1 MSVTLMPW
9 RGSRGELLVG
19 FYFMFFVFSK
29 VRSLALGLSFSLVF
43 SSWAQSEEVRQLQE
57 VVVTATRTE
66 MRADEVMSDVTV
78 IDHEELRRNVGRT
91 VPEVLARMAGVQ
103 TSSNGGLGKT
113 SSVFI
118 RGAENRHVLLL
129 VDGVRVGSSTSGTA
143 NFDSIPLEMIDRI
156 EVLKGPASA
165 LYGSDAVGGVVQIF
179 TRKGREGFHPYASL
193 TAGEWERAELTTGF
207 SAGTQTL
214 RYAVGV
220 QTQSEGGFSATNPRL
235 GSTNT
240 SGFNADRD
248 GYAQNSVQAS
258 LNWQF
263 AEGWSLEGLVLQAD
277 GLNHYDGG
285 RNPFDVRS
293 ESTSAIR
300 KIGLVGQILPA
311 WTSRLELSTSADK
324 SANFTSTSTGQFNT
338 EQQQWSWQNEVA
350 TPVGKVFAGV
360 EALREMVDGTQR
372 YTVNDR
378 TTQSAFLGLS
388 GGAGAHSWQANARQD
403 RNTQFGSA
411 STGLV
416 GYGYK
421 FTPDLRVHGAYGTSF
436 KVPSFNT
443 LYWFDPVPTNFQ
455 GNATTQPESGEN
467 AEVGASLALGNQL
480 LSLVHYENRIKGFI
494 TREPTVSNIPYVKL
508 DGWTLALQGEAGAW
522 TYRTALDVLD
532 ARNQV
537 TGKKLVRR
545 PDLQL
550 SGTVSYAVD
559 SWTLGATL
567 LSTADTFDNAT
578 NTVSL
583 GGYTTVDVFASKKIR
598 KDWAVEGRVI
608 NLGDKFYQ
616 TALGY
621 NQPGRAAYI
630 SLRYQPQ

>member
-1 MSVTLMPW
+1 MLC
-9 RGSRGELLVG
+9 
-19 FYFMFFVFSK
+19 VFSK
-29 VRSLALGLSFSLVF
+29 ARSLALGCALSLVCSF
-43 SSWAQSEEVRQLQE
+43 GAQSEEVRQLQE

-66 MRADEVMSDVTV
+66 MRADEVMADVAV
-78 IDHEELRRNVGRT
+78 IDQEELRRNVGRS
-91 VPEVLARMAGVQ
+91 VSEVLARMAGVQ

-113 SSVFI
+113 SSIYI
-118 RGAENRHVLLL
+118 RGTENRHVLLL
-129 VDGVRVGSSTSGTA
+129 VDGVRYGSSTSGTA
-143 NFDSIPLEMIDRI
+143 NFDSIPLEMIERI

-193 TAGEWERAELTTGF
+193 TAGEWDRAELATGF
-207 SAGTQTL
+207 SAGTQAL

-235 GSTNT
+235 GSGNT

-248 GYAQNSVQAS
+248 GYSQNSLQAS
-258 LNWQF
+258 VNWQLV
-263 AEGWSLEGLVLQAD
+263 EGWSLEGLVVQAD
-277 GLNHYDGG
+277 GVNHYDGG
-285 RNPFDVRS
+285 RNPFDVRG
-293 ESTSAIR
+293 ESNSAIR

-311 WTSRLELSTSADK
+311 WKSRFELSTSADK
-324 SANFTSTSTGQFNT
+324 STSLTSTSTSQFNT

-350 TPVGKVFAGV
+350 TPVGKVFAGL

-378 TTQSAFLGLS
+378 TIQSAFLGLS
-388 GGAGAHSWQANARQD
+388 GSAGAHSWQVNARHD

-411 STGLV
+411 STGLL

-421 FTPDLRVHGAYGTSF
+421 VTSDLRVHGSYGTSF

-443 LYWFDPVPTNFQ
+443 LYWFDPDPSKFQ
-455 GNATTQPESGEN
+455 GNATTQPERGEST
-467 AEVGASLALGNQL
+467 EVGASLAIGNQL
-480 LSLVHYENRIKGFI
+480 LSLVRYENRIQGFI
-494 TREPTVSNIPYVKL
+494 TREPTVGNIPYVNL
-508 DGWTLALQGEAGAW
+508 DGWTLALQGEGGRW
-522 TYRTALDVLD
+522 TYRTALDFLD
-532 ARNQV
+532 ARNQL

-550 SGTVSYAVD
+550 IGTLSYAVD

-567 LSTADTFDNAT
+567 LSTSDTFDNAT
-578 NTVSL
+578 NSVSL
-583 GGYTTVDVFASKKIR
+583 GGYTTLDVFAAKKVR
-598 KDWAVEGRVI
+598 KNWSIEGRVI

-621 NQPGRAAYI
+621 NQPGRAAYVT
-630 SLRYQPQ
+630 LRYQP

>member
-1 MSVTLMPW
+1 
-9 RGSRGELLVG
+9 
-19 FYFMFFVFSK
+19 MFFVFSK
-29 VRSLALGLSFSLVF
+29 ARCLALALVLGACLAI
-43 SSWAQSEEVRQLQE
+43 SSWAQSNEVRQLQE
-57 VVVTATRTE
+57 VVVTATRSE
-66 MRADEVMSDVTV
+66 MRADEVMADVTV
-78 IDHEELRRNVGRT
+78 INSEELRRNVGRS
-91 VPEVLARMAGVQ
+91 VSEVLARMAGVQ

-113 SSVFI
+113 SSIYI
-118 RGAENRHVLLL
+118 RGTENRHVLLL
-129 VDGVRVGSSTSGTA
+129 VDGVRYGSSTSGTA
-143 NFDSIPLEMIDRI
+143 NFDSIPLEMIERI

-193 TAGEWERAELTTGF
+193 TAGEWDRAEVAAGF
-207 SAGTQTL
+207 SAGTKEL
-214 RYAVGV
+214 RYSLGV
-220 QTQSEGGFSATNPRL
+220 QSQNEGGFSATNPRL

-248 GYAQNSVQAS
+248 GYAQNSVQTS
-258 LNWQF
+258 VNWQLV
-263 AEGWSLEGLVLQAD
+263 EGWSLEGLVVQAD
-277 GLNHYDGG
+277 GVNHYDGG
-285 RNPFDVRS
+285 RNPFDVRG

-300 KIGLVGQILPA
+300 KLGVAGQILPA
-311 WTSRLELSTSADK
+311 WKSRLELSSSADR
-324 SANFTSTSTGQFNT
+324 STNLTSTSTSRFNT

-350 TPVGKVFAGV
+350 TPVGQVFAGL
-360 EALREMVDGTQR
+360 EALRELVDGTQR
-372 YTVNDR
+372 YTVSDR
-378 TTQSAFLGLS
+378 TTSSTFLGLS
-388 GGAGAHSWQANARQD
+388 GSAGAHSWQANARHD

-421 FTPDLRVHGAYGTSF
+421 VTPDLRVHGSYGTSF

-455 GNATTQPESGEN
+455 GNATTQPERGEN
-467 AEVGASLALGNQL
+467 AELGASLALGDQL
-480 LSLVHYENRIKGFI
+480 LTVVHYENRIQGFI
-494 TREPTVSNIPYVKL
+494 TKQPTVSNIPYVKL

-522 TYRTALDVLD
+522 TYRTALDFLD
-532 ARNQV
+532 ARNEQ

-550 SGTVSYAVD
+550 SSTASYVVGN
-559 SWTLGATL
+559 WTLGATL
-567 LSTADTFDNAT
+567 LSTSDTFDNAT

-583 GGYTTVDVFASKKIR
+583 GGYTTLDVFASRKIR
-598 KDWAVEGRVI
+598 KNWALEGRVI

-621 NQPGRAAYI
+621 NQSGRAAYVT
-630 SLRYQPQ
+630 LRYQP

>member
-1 MSVTLMPW
+1 
-9 RGSRGELLVG
+9 
-19 FYFMFFVFSK
+19 MFFVFSK
-29 VRSLALGLSFSLVF
+29 ARSLALVLGACLAI
-43 SSWAQSEEVRQLQE
+43 SSWAQSNEVRQLQE
-57 VVVTATRTE
+57 VVVTATRSE
-66 MRADEVMSDVTV
+66 MRADEVMADVTV
-78 IDHEELRRNVGRT
+78 INSEELRRNVGRS
-91 VPEVLARMAGVQ
+91 VSEVLARMAGVQ

-113 SSVFI
+113 SSIYI
-118 RGAENRHVLLL
+118 RGTENRHVLLL
-129 VDGVRVGSSTSGTA
+129 VDGVRYGSSTSGTA
-143 NFDSIPLEMIDRI
+143 NFDSIPLEMIERI

-193 TAGEWERAELTTGF
+193 TAGEWDRAEVAAGF
-207 SAGTQTL
+207 SAGTKEL
-214 RYAVGV
+214 RYSLGV
-220 QTQSEGGFSATNPRL
+220 QSQNEGGFSATNPRL

-248 GYAQNSVQAS
+248 GYAQNSVQTS
-258 LNWQF
+258 VNWQLV
-263 AEGWSLEGLVLQAD
+263 EGWNLEGLVVQAD
-277 GLNHYDGG
+277 GVNHYDGG
-285 RNPFDVRS
+285 RNPFDVRG

-300 KIGLVGQILPA
+300 KLGVAGQILPA
-311 WTSRLELSTSADK
+311 WKSRLELSSSADR
-324 SANFTSTSTGQFNT
+324 STNLTSTSTSRFNT

-350 TPVGKVFAGV
+350 TPVGQVFTGL
-360 EALREMVDGTQR
+360 EALRELVDGTQR
-372 YTVNDR
+372 YTVSDR
-378 TTQSAFLGLS
+378 TTSSTFLGLS
-388 GGAGAHSWQANARQD
+388 GSAGAHSWQANARHD

-421 FTPDLRVHGAYGTSF
+421 VTPDLRVHGSYGTSF

-455 GNATTQPESGEN
+455 GNATTQPERGEN
-467 AEVGASLALGNQL
+467 AELGASLALGDQL
-480 LSLVHYENRIKGFI
+480 LTVVHYENRIQGFI
-494 TREPTVSNIPYVKL
+494 TKQPTVSNIPYVKL

-522 TYRTALDVLD
+522 TYRTALDFLD
-532 ARNQV
+532 ARNEQ

-550 SGTVSYAVD
+550 SSTASYEVGN
-559 SWTLGATL
+559 WTLGATL
-567 LSTADTFDNAT
+567 LSTSDTFDNAT

-583 GGYTTVDVFASKKIR
+583 GGYTTLDVFASRKIR
-598 KDWAVEGRVI
+598 KDWALEGRVI

-621 NQPGRAAYI
+621 NQSGRAAYVT
-630 SLRYQPQ
+630 LRYQP

>member
-1 MSVTLMPW
+1 
-9 RGSRGELLVG
+9 
-19 FYFMFFVFSK
+19 MFFVFSK
-29 VRSLALGLSFSLVF
+29 ARSLALVLGACLAI
-43 SSWAQSEEVRQLQE
+43 SSWAQSNEVRQLQE
-57 VVVTATRTE
+57 VVVTATRSE
-66 MRADEVMSDVTV
+66 MRADEVMADVTV
-78 IDHEELRRNVGRT
+78 INSEELRRNVGRS
-91 VPEVLARMAGVQ
+91 VSEVLARMAGVQ

-113 SSVFI
+113 SSIYI
-118 RGAENRHVLLL
+118 RGTENRHVLLL
-129 VDGVRVGSSTSGTA
+129 VDGVRYGSSTSGTA
-143 NFDSIPLEMIDRI
+143 NFDSIPLEMIERI

-193 TAGEWERAELTTGF
+193 TAGEWDRAEVAAGF
-207 SAGTQTL
+207 SAGTKEL
-214 RYAVGV
+214 RYSLGV
-220 QTQSEGGFSATNPRL
+220 QSQNEGGFSATNPRL

-248 GYAQNSVQAS
+248 GYAQNSVQTS
-258 LNWQF
+258 VNWQLV
-263 AEGWSLEGLVLQAD
+263 EGWNLEGLVVQAD
-277 GLNHYDGG
+277 GVNHYDGG
-285 RNPFDVRS
+285 RNPFDVRG

-300 KIGLVGQILPA
+300 KLGVAGQILPA
-311 WTSRLELSTSADK
+311 WKSRLELSSSADR
-324 SANFTSTSTGQFNT
+324 STNLTSTSTSRFNT

-350 TPVGKVFAGV
+350 TPVGQVFTGL
-360 EALREMVDGTQR
+360 EALRELVDGTQR
-372 YTVNDR
+372 YTVSDR
-378 TTQSAFLGLS
+378 TTSSTFLGLS
-388 GGAGAHSWQANARQD
+388 GSAGAHSWQANARHD

-421 FTPDLRVHGAYGTSF
+421 VTPDLRVHGSYGTSF

-455 GNATTQPESGEN
+455 GNATTQPERGEN
-467 AEVGASLALGNQL
+467 AELGASLALGDQL
-480 LSLVHYENRIKGFI
+480 LTVVHYENRIQGFI
-494 TREPTVSNIPYVKL
+494 TKQPTVSNIPYVKL

-522 TYRTALDVLD
+522 TYRTALDFLD
-532 ARNQV
+532 ARNEQ

-550 SGTVSYAVD
+550 SSTASYEVGN
-559 SWTLGATL
+559 WTLGATL
-567 LSTADTFDNAT
+567 LSTSDTFDNAT

-583 GGYTTVDVFASKKIR
+583 GGYTTLDVFASRKIR
-598 KDWAVEGRVI
+598 KNWALEGRVI

-621 NQPGRAAYI
+621 NQPGRAAYVT
-630 SLRYQPQ
+630 LRYQP

>member
-1 MSVTLMPW
+1 
-9 RGSRGELLVG
+9 
-19 FYFMFFVFSK
+19 MFFVFSK
-29 VRSLALGLSFSLVF
+29 ARSLALVLGACLAV
-43 SSWAQSEEVRQLQE
+43 SSWAQSNEVRQLQE
-57 VVVTATRTE
+57 VVVTATRSE
-66 MRADEVMSDVTV
+66 MRADEVMADVTV
-78 IDHEELRRNVGRT
+78 INHEELRRNVGRS
-91 VPEVLARMAGVQ
+91 VSEVLARMAGVQ

-113 SSVFI
+113 SSIYI
-118 RGAENRHVLLL
+118 RGTENRHVLLL
-129 VDGVRVGSSTSGTA
+129 VDGVRYGSSTSGTA
-143 NFDSIPLEMIDRI
+143 NFDSIPLEMIERI

-193 TAGEWERAELTTGF
+193 TAGEWDRAEVAAGF
-207 SAGTQTL
+207 SAGTKEL
-214 RYAVGV
+214 RYSLGV
-220 QTQSEGGFSATNPRL
+220 QSQNEGGFSATNPRL

-248 GYAQNSVQAS
+248 GYAQNSVQTS
-258 LNWQF
+258 VNWQF
-263 AEGWSLEGLVLQAD
+263 VEGWSLEGLVVQAD
-277 GLNHYDGG
+277 GVNHYDGG
-285 RNPFDVRS
+285 RNPFDVRG

-300 KIGLVGQILPA
+300 KLGVAGQILPA
-311 WTSRLELSTSADK
+311 WKSRLELSSSADR
-324 SANFTSTSTGQFNT
+324 STNLTSTSTSRFNT

-350 TPVGKVFAGV
+350 TPVGQVFAGL
-360 EALREMVDGTQR
+360 EALRELVDGTQR
-372 YTVNDR
+372 YTVSDR
-378 TTQSAFLGLS
+378 TTSSTFLGLS
-388 GGAGAHSWQANARQD
+388 GSAGAHSWQANARHD

-421 FTPDLRVHGAYGTSF
+421 VTPDLRVHGSYGTSF

-455 GNATTQPESGEN
+455 GNATTQPERGEN
-467 AEVGASLALGNQL
+467 AELGASLALGDQL
-480 LSLVHYENRIKGFI
+480 LTVVHYENRIQGFI
-494 TREPTVSNIPYVKL
+494 TKQPTVSNIPYVKL

-522 TYRTALDVLD
+522 TYRTALDFLD
-532 ARNQV
+532 ARNEQ

-550 SGTVSYAVD
+550 SSTASYVAGN
-559 SWTLGATL
+559 WTLGATL
-567 LSTADTFDNAT
+567 LSTSDTFDNAT

-583 GGYTTVDVFASKKIR
+583 GGYTTLDVFASRKIR
-598 KDWAVEGRVI
+598 KDWALEGRVI

-621 NQPGRAAYI
+621 NQPGRAAYVT
-630 SLRYQPQ
+630 LRYQP